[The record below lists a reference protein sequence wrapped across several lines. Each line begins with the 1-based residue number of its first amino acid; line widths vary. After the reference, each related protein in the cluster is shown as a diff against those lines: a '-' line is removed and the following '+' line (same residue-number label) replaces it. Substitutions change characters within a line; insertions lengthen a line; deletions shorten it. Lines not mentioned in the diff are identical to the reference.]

1 MPGNAVVSQFCQR
14 ARRFGRDDQGNIA
27 IIFAIAIVPIL
38 SFVGAAI
45 DYSRANAARSS
56 MQAALDSTALM
67 LSRDLTQGVITA
79 AQINAKAQAYF
90 NALYTNKDAKGITV
104 SVTYTP
110 QSTGTPATIQVNG
123 SGSIASQFMQMAG
136 YPNINFGT
144 MATTTWGSSKLRVAL
159 VLDNTGSMSNYNK
172 IGALKT
178 AATSLVNQLSALAQQ
193 NGDVYISVIP
203 FVVDVNVGTANV
215 NASWLR
221 WDQWDPKNK
230 NSSGNTYCSSGSLG
244 IVTMALCQGHGYTWN
259 HTVGS
264 PSKSSWNGCVTDR
277 DQSYDITA
285 DAPVSKSTYFLAD
298 QYTGCPAAAIM
309 PLTYNWTSINN
320 LINSMTANGST
331 NQTIGLQWGWLS
343 LLQQD
348 PLNAPPESSN
358 ETYQHIIILFTDG
371 LNTQNRWSGTGA
383 DGTGAGVD
391 TRMKALC
398 DNVKGVIDPTT
409 NKSKFTIYTVQI
421 DTDGAGQS
429 PVLPYCASGPSNF
442 YMLTQPSQIATAF
455 QQIGTQIA
463 ELRVSK

>member
-14 ARRFGRDDQGNIA
+14 ARRFGRDDKGNIA

-144 MATTTWGSSKLRVAL
+144 KATTTWGASKLRVAL
-159 VLDNTGSMSNYNK
+159 VLDNTGSMASYNK

-178 AATSLVNQLSALAQQ
+178 AATNLVTQLSGLAQQ
-193 NGDVYISVIP
+193 NGDVYISVVP
-203 FVVDVNVGTANV
+203 FEVDVNIGTS
-215 NASWLR
+215 NASATWLR
-221 WDQWDPKNK
+221 WDLFDPTGHCK
-230 NSSGNTYCSSGSLG
+230 NSSYSWMSKATC
-244 IVTMALCQGHGYTWN
+244 TGHGYSWSA
-259 HTVGS
+259 GS
-264 PSKSSWNGCVTDR
+264 NTSHSLWNGCVTDR
-277 DQSYDITA
+277 DQSYDIDATA
-285 DAPVSKSTYFLAD
+285 PSSTVKATQFIAD
-298 QYTGCPAAAIM
+298 QEGSCPAAQLL
-309 PLTYNWTSINN
+309 PLTYNWSNVNSTINAM
-320 LINSMTANGST
+320 SPGGGT
-331 NQTIGLQWGWLS
+331 NQTVGLQWGWLS
-343 LLQQD
+343 LMQQD
-348 PLNAPPESSN
+348 PLNAPTESSN
-358 ETYQHIIILFTDG
+358 ETFQDIIILFTDG
-371 LNTQNRWSGTGA
+371 LNTVDRWYGNGSA
-383 DGTGAGVD
+383 QSSQVD
-391 TRMKALC
+391 TRMKSLC
-398 DNVKGVIDPTT
+398 DNIKAVIDPTT

-429 PVLPYCASGPSNF
+429 AVLPYCASNPSNF
-442 YMLTQPSQIATAF
+442 YMLTSSTQIVSAF